1 MQEEFCQNILKLSCW
16 PLTFT
21 LYKAFQETKAGLEL
35 ICSPHFLHNFW
46 SKIFCTLYFINKFHC
61 LIACSPWDIR
71 YHMCC
76 NYLLSSL
83 WHWKFQKFLS
93 KEESHT
99 RLCPIKSGCVL
110 LCLPK
115 QYVFYV
121 CDSKLSQNYLV
132 VWWHAMF
139 NKYFCPYKLCN
150 VCSFLFISI
159 TQSCFDEYQSFLWIF
174 SVLSWLF

>member
-139 NKYFCPYKLCN
+139 NKYF
-150 VCSFLFISI
+150 
-159 TQSCFDEYQSFLWIF
+159 
-174 SVLSWLF
+174 SVLTNFAMFVHFYLFL